1 MDERM
6 TARISIHDEAPDFD
20 LSSTEGAL
28 LMLRDEIPRTAVLL
42 YLFIDPDSA
51 RVRKDLAS
59 LGEQRR
65 SLADSGVKILGMSP
79 TKMPAL
85 KALQVELQ
93 LPFPLL
99 CDDRDFSAA
108 YGLEAPEE
116 GEEATSGL
124 YLVNMR
130 QEVDWLANPLSSVDE
145 VIGEI
150 RSLLKN
156 QTSPTTN
163 YPKSVINRLV
173 DRFAP
178 DRS

>member
-1 MDERM
+1 M
-6 TARISIHDEAPDFD
+6 TSRISIHDKAPDFD

-28 LMLRDEIPRTAVLL
+28 LMLRDEIPRTSVLL
-42 YLFIDPDSA
+42 YLFVDPDSV
-51 RVRKDLAS
+51 RVRKDLVS

-65 SLADSGVKILGMSP
+65 SLADSSVKILGMSA

-99 CDDRDFSAA
+99 RDDRDFMAA

-116 GEEATSGL
+116 GEEAASGL
-124 YLVNMR
+124 YLVNQH

-145 VIGEI
+145 VVGEI
-150 RSLLKN
+150 RSLIKK
-156 QTSPTTN
+156 QASPTTN

-173 DRFAP
+173 ERFAP

>member
-1 MDERM
+1 M

-28 LMLRDEIPRTAVLL
+28 LMLRDEIPRTSVLL
-42 YLFIDPDSA
+42 YLFVDPDSA
-51 RVRKDLAS
+51 QVRKDLAS

-65 SLADSGVKILGMSP
+65 SLAASGVKILGMSA

-99 CDDRDFSAA
+99 RDDRDFMAA

-116 GEEATSGL
+116 GEAATSGL
-124 YLVNMR
+124 FLVNKDQR
-130 QEVDWLANPLSSVDE
+130 VEWLANPVGSVDE
-145 VIGEI
+145 VLGEI
-150 RSLLKN
+150 RSLVKR
-156 QTSPTTN
+156 QPSATIH

-173 DRFAP
+173 ERFAP